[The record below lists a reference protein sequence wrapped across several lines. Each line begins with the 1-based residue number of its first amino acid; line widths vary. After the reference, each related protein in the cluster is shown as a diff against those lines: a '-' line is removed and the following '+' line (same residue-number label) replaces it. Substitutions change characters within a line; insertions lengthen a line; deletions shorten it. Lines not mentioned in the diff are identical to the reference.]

1 MCLKRVHVSL
11 CMLASYRQQLVIEPL
26 QRKGFFSLFGGMV
39 DRRLSEVKY
48 VAQDWEQEVMRPGL
62 DFTLLLLQSS

>member
-1 MCLKRVHVSL
+1 MCT
-11 CMLASYRQQLVIEPL
+11 LASYRQQLVIEAL

-39 DRRLSEVKY
+39 DGRLNEVKY
-48 VAQDWEQEVMRPGL
+48 LAQDWVQEVMRLGL